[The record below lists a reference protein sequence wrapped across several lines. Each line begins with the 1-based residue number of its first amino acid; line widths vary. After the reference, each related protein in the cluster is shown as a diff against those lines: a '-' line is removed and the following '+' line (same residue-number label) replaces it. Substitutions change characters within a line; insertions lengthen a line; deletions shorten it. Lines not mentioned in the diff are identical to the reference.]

1 MPDAVAWTEDLREA
15 LLAAARLASPREL
28 VAVLGGDCG
37 ADTTSVTAFVEV
49 QNVARGD
56 DRFGVDPGAF
66 AAVEQQ
72 LRRRGCAFV
81 GFAHS
86 HPRGAAA
93 PSARDRDELWSGCVQ
108 LIVAGDDVR
117 AYWLDRARA
126 VHALPLRLEEPVR

>member
-15 LLAAARLASPREL
+15 LLAAALRASPREF
-28 VAVLGGDCG
+28 VAVLGGSCG
-37 ADTTSVTAFVEV
+37 ADATSVTAFIEV
-49 QNVARGD
+49 DNIARSD
-56 DRFGVDPGAF
+56 DRFGVDPWAF
-66 AAVEQQ
+66 AAAEQR

-108 LIVAGDDVR
+108 MVVAGDDVR
-117 AYWLDRARA
+117 AYWLDRARV

>member
-49 QNVARGD
+49 ENVARGD
-56 DRFGVDPGAF
+56 GRFGVDPGAF

-72 LRRRGCAFV
+72 LRRRGCTFV

>member
-15 LLAAARLASPREL
+15 LLDAARLASPREV

-49 QNVARGD
+49 ENVARGD

-86 HPRGAAA
+86 HSRGVAA

-117 AYWLDRARA
+117 AYWFDRAR
-126 VHALPLRLEEPVR
+126 VIHALPLRLEEPVR